1 MNRRDLIK
9 FGAVTAAVGAISG
22 CTSAEAKPEATT
34 TKKSI
39 FTHSDAK
46 ADVPMGLKGPKIVIV
61 GGGVSGLTIAKHIKK
76 LQPTANV
83 VVVEKRQVFISGF
96 ISNLYL
102 VGLADYN
109 FITHSY
115 IEAAQKN
122 NYTYL
127 NAAVNDV
134 DRESRTV
141 HTSEGTISYDYLVMA
156 PGIDY
161 NHDSITGGDT
171 ENATQI
177 RQNASAAFIQGA
189 ETMALKN
196 RVEYFEEGN
205 FVLTVPAGNYRCLP
219 GPYERAALLAWY
231 FKKEEIP
238 GKIILLDENPDITIK
253 KAGFHA
259 AFDEYYSDV
268 LEYYPSSEITKVDTE
283 KKIITTPFETINY
296 SEAAIYPRIRGAKIL
311 ERIGVA
317 TDGPTKE
324 GNIDAFNNIC
334 LNDDRVYVTGDA
346 RNQGF
351 SKSGNTA
358 NSEGQRIARDISAR
372 IDGKELDW
380 KSPLTVCYSL
390 VNGDPMEGISVV
402 AEYEYN
408 KKNEA
413 FGFTNVKMQND
424 RDKLAGKADLE
435 WARGIYRDLFTAL

>member
-1 MNRRDLIK
+1 MNRREIFK
-9 FGAVTAAVGAISG
+9 YGAVAAAAATVSG
-22 CTSAEAKPEATT
+22 CTTAEAKPNTDKTEAVNI
-34 TKKSI
+34 KK
-39 FTHSDAK
+39 TAT
-46 ADVPMGLKGPKIVIV
+46 APVPMNLKGPKIVIV
-61 GGGVSGLTIAKHIKK
+61 GGGVAGLTIAKHVKK

-115 IEAAQKN
+115 IEAAKAN

-127 NAAVNDV
+127 NAAVHDV
-134 DRESRTV
+134 DKESRIVYTN
-141 HTSEGTISYDYLVMA
+141 EGSIDYDYLVMA

-161 NHDSITGGDT
+161 NYDSITGGDL
-171 ENATQI
+171 ENATNI
-177 RQNASAAFIQGA
+177 RQNCSAAFIQGA

-196 RVEYFEEGN
+196 RLEFFEEGN

-219 GPYERAALLAWY
+219 GPYERAALFAWY

-253 KAGFHA
+253 KEGFHA
-259 AFDEYYSDV
+259 AFDEFYGDI
-268 LEYYPSSEITKVDTE
+268 LEYYPSSEITKVDTD
-283 KKIITTPFETINY
+283 KKVITTPFETIDY
-296 SEAAIYPRIRGAKIL
+296 AEASIYPRIRGAKIL
-311 ERIGVA
+311 EQIGIA
-317 TDGPTKE
+317 TKGAKE
-324 GNIDAFNNIC
+324 GDIDAFSNITKAS
-334 LNDDRVYVTGDA
+334 NRIYVAGDA

-358 NSEGQRIARDISAR
+358 NSEGQRIARDIAAR

-402 AEYEYN
+402 AEYEFN
-408 KKNEA
+408 QKNEA
-413 FGFTNVKMQND
+413 FGFTNVKMQNK